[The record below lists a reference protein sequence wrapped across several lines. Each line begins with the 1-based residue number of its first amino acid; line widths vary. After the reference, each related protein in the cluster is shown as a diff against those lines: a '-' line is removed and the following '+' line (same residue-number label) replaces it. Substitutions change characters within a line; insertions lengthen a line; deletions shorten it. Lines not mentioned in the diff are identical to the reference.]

1 LAELEEFGNGLD
13 GNPIYLSIFGRVYD
27 VTTGEKY
34 YGEDGKYG
42 MFAGKDVTRAL
53 CLGCMTP
60 ECLVRSTEGLTEKQI
75 DEGKRWLAFFQLH
88 DKYPFVGKL
97 ESSDSEAWLEGLVEE
112 TIKQAELNGD
122 SNPELPILK

>member
-1 LAELEEFGNGLD
+1 MD

-27 VTTGEKY
+27 VTAGEKY
-34 YGEDGKYG
+34 YGEDATYG

-53 CLGCMTP
+53 CLGCRTS

-75 DEGKRWLAFFQLH
+75 DEGKRWLSFFQLH
-88 DKYPFVGKL
+88 DKYPYVGKL

-112 TIKQAELNGD
+112 TIKQAELNPN
-122 SNPELPILK
+122 SNPELPIMN